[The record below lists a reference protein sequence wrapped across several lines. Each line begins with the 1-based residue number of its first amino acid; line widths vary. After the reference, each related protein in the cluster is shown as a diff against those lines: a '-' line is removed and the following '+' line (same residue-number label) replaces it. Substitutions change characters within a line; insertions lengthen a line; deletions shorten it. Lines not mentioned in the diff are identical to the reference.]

1 MDKPSQLSQALKGK
15 PETGIYATVIYPKL
29 TIRFPYAAPFE
40 FCLALSN
47 WPTDQRVNFTS
58 TSSLLA

>member
-40 FCLALSN
+40 ICLALTN
-47 WPTDQRVNFTS
+47 WPTDQRVNFI
-58 TSSLLA
+58 